1 MGWNIYALLRANAAV
16 TGVVADRIY
25 PIAAPAGVVTPYI
38 IYTRISSAPSA
49 DLSGAVRAADHR
61 VQVDVYADTFADVH
75 ALADAAQ
82 AALNDAGMPLGVNL
96 DTQDQETGLYRV
108 SFDQSIWS

>member
-1 MGWNIYALLRANAAV
+1 MDWNIYALLRANAAV
-16 TGVVADRIY
+16 TDIVADRIY
-25 PIAAPAGVVTPYI
+25 PVIAPQGGAAPYI
-38 IYTRISSAPSA
+38 VYTRISSAPNA
-49 DLSGAVRAADHR
+49 DLSGATDAENHR

-82 AALNDAGMPLGVNL
+82 VALNDAGMPLGVNL
-96 DTQDQETGLYRV
+96 DTQDQDTGLYRI